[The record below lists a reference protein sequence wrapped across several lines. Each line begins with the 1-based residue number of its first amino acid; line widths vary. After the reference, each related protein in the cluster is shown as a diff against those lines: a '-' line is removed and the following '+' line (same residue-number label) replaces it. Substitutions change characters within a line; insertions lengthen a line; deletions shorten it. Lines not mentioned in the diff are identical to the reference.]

1 MKVKSFLLVV
11 IFALTPVMWAQ
22 SALAQEPAPGP
33 GRGQSRAEHRQDMMD
48 LHKQEME
55 EMKADVEKMKSSL
68 EQMKANLLTIRD
80 GNEMD
85 RWRNNVDMWE
95 TMVGH
100 MDRMLKHTRTL
111 ANGPSKVEFNGRS
124 SDRHPSDFRRP
135 AYLHEFSFGL

>member
-1 MKVKSFLLVV
+1 
-11 IFALTPVMWAQ
+11 
-22 SALAQEPAPGP
+22 
-33 GRGQSRAEHRQDMMD
+33 MMEM
-48 LHKQEME
+48 HEEEME
-55 EMKADVEKMKSSL
+55 EMKADTGKMKSYL
-68 EQMKANLLTIRD
+68 EQMKANLLTIQD

-100 MDRMLKHTRTL
+100 MDRMLKHTQTL

-124 SDRHPSDFRRP
+124 SDRHPSDLRRP